1 MLVGAVRWAFA
12 ATVLVA
18 IAALPPP
25 CSAQQINKR
34 KTADPGT
41 NANTARIVTRATLQ
55 AKQNAG
61 DSLKN
66 DDAKDLIVNTNCGPV
81 QIGGQQS
88 DSQSGRPRT
97 LVGNGNST
105 KSQNTTVVQG
115 DVVNICRR

>member
-1 MLVGAVRWAFA
+1 MVSRSA
-12 ATVLVA
+12 AIVAVLVIVSA
-18 IAALPPP
+18 SSTP

-41 NANTARIVTRATLQ
+41 NANTARIVTRASLQ
-55 AKQNAG
+55 AKQSSG
-61 DSLKN
+61 DSLKR
-66 DDAKDLIVNTNCGPV
+66 DDAKDLIVNTDCGPV
-81 QIGGQQS
+81 QIGGQQA
-88 DSQSGRPRT
+88 DNQAGRPRT